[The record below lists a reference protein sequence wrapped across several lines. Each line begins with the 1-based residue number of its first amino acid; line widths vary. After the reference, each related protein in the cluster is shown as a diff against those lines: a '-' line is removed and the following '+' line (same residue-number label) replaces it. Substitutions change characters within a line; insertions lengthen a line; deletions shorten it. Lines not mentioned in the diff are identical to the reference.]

1 MLLLE
6 FKNGNLY
13 NFIYQLGLKLSIFY
27 VINYINRVI
36 FFYFYKYLSLSYF
49 IKKCMFMLNY
59 LFFSFSINFNGLQ
72 LECN

>member
-49 IKKCMFMLNY
+49 IKKCML
-59 LFFSFSINFNGLQ
+59 
-72 LECN
+72 C